1 VGKEVKGIL
10 QYKNVEGW
18 AGDRATVIPDVQ
30 MRREVAGELLELF
43 DGAVEEALELMLVGV
58 GS

>member
-1 VGKEVKGIL
+1 VGEEIKGIL
-10 QYKNVEGW
+10 QYKNVQGW
-18 AGDRATVIPDVQ
+18 AGGRATVFPDVQ
-30 MRREVAGELLELF
+30 MRREVAGELIELF

>member
-1 VGKEVKGIL
+1 VGEEIKGIL
-10 QYKNVEGW
+10 QYKNVQGR
-18 AGDRATVIPDVQ
+18 AGGRATVFPDVQ
-30 MRREVAGELLELF
+30 MRREVAGELIELF